1 MSADDKIRELMRMRE
16 KARLGGGEKR
26 IESQHKKGKYTARER
41 IDLLLDEGSFEEFDM
56 FVSHRTVDF
65 GLDKKAYLSD
75 GVVTGYGTID
85 GRLVYVFSQDFTVF
99 GGSLSEMYAQKICK
113 VMDKAMKVGAPV
125 IGINDSG
132 GARIQEGVKSLGG
145 YADIFQRNIMASG
158 VVPQISAI
166 FGPCAGGAVYSPA
179 LTDFTIMSKGT
190 SYMFVTGPKVV
201 KTVTGETVTEEELGG
216 ASVHGAKSG
225 VTHFIAEDEEEGIL
239 LVRKLLSYLPQNNL
253 EDPPQT
259 HCDDPIDRLDDE
271 LNYIIPEEPNKP
283 YDVKDVIASI
293 VDYNEFLEVHRNYAQ
308 NIVVG
313 FAKFNGMPVG
323 VVANQPNYLAGVLDI
338 NASRKAARFVRFC
351 DAFNIP
357 LVTLVD
363 VPGFLP
369 GTAQEYGGIII
380 HGAKLLFAYGEAT
393 VPKITIILRKAY
405 GGAYDVMS
413 SKHLRGDI
421 NYAWPNS
428 EIAVMGPKGAIE
440 VLHAKEL
447 KEIEDEHEKALFIA
461 KKEDEYKRKFANP
474 YVAAKYGYIDDVIE
488 PRNTRFRIIRALQML
503 ATKKD
508 VNPPKKHS
516 NLPL

>member
-1 MSADDKIRELMRMRE
+1 MMEDKIKELMALRQQA
-16 KARLGGGEKR
+16 KLGGGEKR
-26 IESQHKKGKYTARER
+26 IASQHKKGKLTARER
-41 IDLLLDEGSFEEFDM
+41 LDLLLDEGSFEEFDM
-56 FVSHRTVDF
+56 FVCHRSIDF
-65 GLDKKAYLSD
+65 GLDKETYLAD

-113 VMDKAMKVGAPV
+113 IMDKAIKVGAPV

-145 YADIFQRNIMASG
+145 YADIFQRNILASG

-179 LTDFTIMSKGT
+179 LTDFIIMTKST

-201 KTVTGETVTEEELGG
+201 KTVTGEDVTDEELGG
-216 ASVHGAKSG
+216 AMVHGSKSG
-225 VTHFIAEDEEEGIL
+225 VTHFVADDEHEGISL
-239 LVRKLLSYLPQNNL
+239 IRKLLSYFPQNNL
-253 EDPPQT
+253 EDPPLSP
-259 HCDDPIDRLDDE
+259 CDDPIDRLEDF
-271 LNYIIPEEPNKP
+271 LNSIIPEITTKP
-283 YDVKDVIASI
+283 YDVKDVIHAV
-293 VDYNEFLEVHRNYAQ
+293 VDYNEFLEVARHFAP
-308 NIVVG
+308 NIITG
-313 FAKFNGMPVG
+313 FARFNGMPVG
-323 VVANQPNYLAGVLDI
+323 IVANQPSYLAGVLDI

-357 LVTLVD
+357 IVTFVD

-369 GTAQEYGGIII
+369 GTSQEYGGIII

-393 VPKITIILRKAY
+393 VPKVTIILRKAY

-421 NYAWPNS
+421 NYAWPS
-428 EIAVMGPKGAIE
+428 AEIAVMGPKGAIE
-440 VLHAKEL
+440 VLHHKEL
-447 KEIEDEHEKALFIA
+447 QLITDTEERIKFLKDR
-461 KKEDEYKRKFANP
+461 EDEYRKKFATP

-488 PRNTRFRIIRALQML
+488 PRNTRFRVIRALQSL
-503 ATKKD
+503 STKKD
-508 VNPPKKHS
+508 SNPPKKHS
-516 NLPL
+516 NIPL

>member
-1 MSADDKIRELMRMRE
+1 MLMDDKIKELMALRQQA
-16 KARLGGGEKR
+16 KLGGGEKR
-26 IESQHKKGKYTARER
+26 IESQHKKGKLTARER
-41 IDLLLDEGSFEEFDM
+41 LALLLDDGSFEEFDM
-56 FVSHRTVDF
+56 FVCHRSIDF
-65 GLDKKAYLSD
+65 GLDQETYLSD

-113 VMDKAMKVGAPV
+113 VMDKALKVGAPV

-145 YADIFQRNIMASG
+145 YADIFQRNILASG
-158 VVPQISAI
+158 VIPQISAV

-179 LTDFTIMSKGT
+179 LTDFIIINKTS

-201 KTVTGETVTEEELGG
+201 KTVTGENVTDEELGG
-216 ASVHGAKSG
+216 AMIHGSKSG
-225 VTHFIAEDEEEGIL
+225 VAHFVSEDEEEGIQL
-239 LVRKLLSYLPQNNL
+239 IRKLLSYLPQNNL
-253 EDPPQT
+253 EDPPILP
-259 HCDDPIDRLDDE
+259 CNDPIDRLEDF
-271 LNYIIPEEPNKP
+271 LNTIIPESTTKP
-283 YDVKDVIASI
+283 YDVKDVIYAV
-293 VDYNEFLEVHRNYAQ
+293 VDQHEFLEIQRHYAP
-308 NIVVG
+308 NIVTG
-313 FAKFNGMPVG
+313 FARFNGMPVG
-323 VVANQPNYLAGVLDI
+323 IVANQPNYLAGVLDI
-338 NASRKAARFVRFC
+338 NSSRKAARFVRFC

-357 LVTLVD
+357 IVTFVD

-380 HGAKLLFAYGEAT
+380 HGAKLLYAYGEAT
-393 VPKITIILRKAY
+393 VPKVTVILRKAY

-421 NYAWPNS
+421 NYAWPGA

-440 VLHAKEL
+440 VLHQKEL
-447 KEIEDEHEKALFIA
+447 QLIDNPEERIKFIKEREEDYRK
-461 KKEDEYKRKFANP
+461 KFATP

-488 PRNTRFRIIRALQML
+488 PRNTRFRIIRALQSL

-516 NLPL
+516 NIPL

>member
-1 MSADDKIRELMRMRE
+1 M
-16 KARLGGGEKR
+16 
-26 IESQHKKGKYTARER
+26 
-41 IDLLLDEGSFEEFDM
+41 
-56 FVSHRTVDF
+56 
-65 GLDKKAYLSD
+65 
-75 GVVTGYGTID
+75 
-85 GRLVYVFSQDFTVF
+85 VYVFSQDFTVF

-145 YADIFQRNIMASG
+145 YADIFQRNILASG
-158 VVPQISAI
+158 VIPQISAV

-179 LTDFTIMSKGT
+179 LTDFIIMSNNS

-216 ASVHGAKSG
+216 AKIHGSKSG
-225 VTHFIAEDEEEGIL
+225 VAHFVADGEEEGIHL
-239 LVRKLLSYLPQNNL
+239 IRKLLSYLPQNNL
-253 EDPPQT
+253 EDPPFLP
-259 HCDDPIDRLDDE
+259 CDDPIDRLEDV
-271 LNYIIPEEPNKP
+271 LNSLIPEATNKP
-283 YDVKDVIASI
+283 YDVKDVIHAV
-293 VDYNEFLEVHRNYAQ
+293 VDYHEFLEIQRQYAP
-308 NIVVG
+308 NIVTG
-313 FAKFNGMPVG
+313 FARFNGMPVG
-323 VVANQPNYLAGVLDI
+323 IVANQPNYLAGVLDI
-338 NASRKAARFVRFC
+338 NSSRKAARFVRFC

-357 LVTLVD
+357 IVTFVD

-369 GTAQEYGGIII
+369 GTTQEYGGIII

-393 VPKITIILRKAY
+393 VPKVTVILRKAY

-421 NYAWPNS
+421 NYAWPGA

-440 VLHAKEL
+440 VLHQKEL
-447 KEIEDEHEKALFIA
+447 QFITDPEERIKFVKDREEDYRK
-461 KKEDEYKRKFANP
+461 KFATP

-488 PRNTRFRIIRALQML
+488 PRNTRFRIIRALQSL

-508 VNPPKKHS
+508 INPPKKHS